1 MFLDEATITVQGGDG
16 GRGCIGWRREKYEPM
31 GGPDGGDGG
40 DGGDVIIEANV
51 NTDTLSNFVSRKKF
65 TAKTGAQGSGND
77 RGGRG
82 GEELRLF
89 VPPGTLVF
97 TLEDGQKTLT
107 ADLRHAGDTISIA
120 KGGRG
125 GYGNGH
131 FVSST
136 RQAPDFAEKGEPGEQ
151 RIVHLELKL
160 VADVGIIGYPNVG
173 KSTLIAAISSARPK
187 IANYPFTT
195 LTPNLGVV
203 TIADRSIVVCD
214 IPGLIEGASE
224 GKGLGHAFL
233 RHIERCGL
241 LLHLL
246 DLSRAMDTDG
256 SIDAKKLA
264 QDYLAIRKELIAY
277 SPTLAA
283 KREVVAISKADLTIE
298 DLSPVLKQ
306 LKKLKVPVQYVISAA
321 TGHGVKPLL
330 EELLPVV
337 LEERVRQLPTE
348 EEAETE
354 SLPVLRPEKRANTM
368 GAYRIETQGDE
379 AHITGKRLE
388 QFTAMTDFA
397 SEGGRER
404 FLDVLQKIGLRKEIT
419 KLRNGGATKIFI
431 GKIRV
436 DVHL

>member
-16 GRGCIGWRREKYEPM
+16 GRGCVGWRREKYEPM

-51 NTDTLSNFVSRKKF
+51 NTDTLSTFVSRKKF
-65 TAKTGAQGSGND
+65 TAKTGDQGSGND

-82 GEELRLF
+82 GDELRLL

-107 ADLRHAGDTISIA
+107 ADLRHPGDTVCIA

-131 FVSST
+131 FKSST

-151 RIVHLELKL
+151 RVVQLELKL

-203 TIADRSIVVCD
+203 TVADRSIVVCD

-246 DLSRAMDTDG
+246 DLSRAMDSDG
-256 SIDAKKLA
+256 TIDAKKLE
-264 QDYLAIRKELIAY
+264 QDYVAIRKELSAY
-277 SPTLAA
+277 SPTLAT

-298 DLSPVLKQ
+298 DLSAVLKQ
-306 LKKLKVPVQYVISAA
+306 LKKRKVPVQYVISAA

-337 LEERVRQLPTE
+337 LEERLKQVPAKE
-348 EEAETE
+348 ESDEGI
-354 SLPVLRPEKRANTM
+354 LPVLRPEKRANTM
-368 GAYRIETQGDE
+368 GAYRIDVE
-379 AHITGKRLE
+379 ADTANITGKRLE

-397 SEGGRER
+397 SEGGKER
-404 FLDVLQKIGLRKEIT
+404 FHDVLQKIGLRKEIT
-419 KLRNGGATKIFI
+419 KLQKDGVTKIYI
-431 GKIRV
+431 GKTRV

>member
-136 RQAPDFAEKGEPGEQ
+136 RQAPDF
-151 RIVHLELKL
+151 
-160 VADVGIIGYPNVG
+160 
-173 KSTLIAAISSARPK
+173 
-187 IANYPFTT
+187 
-195 LTPNLGVV
+195 
-203 TIADRSIVVCD
+203 
-214 IPGLIEGASE
+214 
-224 GKGLGHAFL
+224 
-233 RHIERCGL
+233 
-241 LLHLL
+241 
-246 DLSRAMDTDG
+246 
-256 SIDAKKLA
+256 
-264 QDYLAIRKELIAY
+264 
-277 SPTLAA
+277 
-283 KREVVAISKADLTIE
+283 
-298 DLSPVLKQ
+298 
-306 LKKLKVPVQYVISAA
+306 
-321 TGHGVKPLL
+321 
-330 EELLPVV
+330 
-337 LEERVRQLPTE
+337 
-348 EEAETE
+348 
-354 SLPVLRPEKRANTM
+354 
-368 GAYRIETQGDE
+368 
-379 AHITGKRLE
+379 
-388 QFTAMTDFA
+388 
-397 SEGGRER
+397 GRTR
-404 FLDVLQKIGLRKEIT
+404 
-419 KLRNGGATKIFI
+419 
-431 GKIRV
+431 
-436 DVHL
+436 